1 MTEQE
6 ELQMLRAL
14 VAKQKEQLEAKNRII
29 EERDA
34 KINRQNIQIENMIQ
48 ALLHARKK
56 LFGPSTEVNKQV
68 DGQLSFF
75 ESVQELAK
83 ELKLSREKITV
94 PAHKRTPR
102 QPGIRKEMLAGL
114 PVHVEEYTI
123 PAEDTCH
130 VCGAKLEIVGK
141 RVVRTEVEFQPA
153 KLIVNQIVQ
162 QIGKC
167 TVCGKEGSPNEKSH
181 FQKAAVPVSPLP
193 HSICTPSLIAQIMYQ
208 KFALGLPLAR
218 QEKDWYRMGLV
229 LSRNNMAH
237 WIIRCSQ
244 EWLNPIYWRIH
255 QELVKCELLHMDET
269 RIQCNKEKGKQA
281 SSESFMWVMR
291 SAASETVN
299 ASFFYYSRT
308 RSGDV
313 AKELL
318 KEFNGYLI
326 TDAYAGY
333 EKVENI
339 KRGLCWSHC
348 RRYFVDSIPLD
359 TAGKEI
365 PGSKGAVGREYIDLL
380 FKVESEIKE
389 LSPEEKKQKRQEA
402 SKPILDVFWSWV
414 NETSGMHTENKKLTE
429 ALTYC
434 KNQRKNLETFLEDG
448 RIPISN
454 NLCESTIRP
463 FATARRAWLFADT
476 PDGAFANGVLYTLV
490 ESAKANDLD
499 AYEYLKYLL
508 EEMPNNHYLEQPEIL
523 ERYLPWSEELP
534 ERCRLK
540 QRHKK
545 CLKS

>member
-1 MTEQE
+1 
-6 ELQMLRAL
+6 
-14 VAKQKEQLEAKNRII
+14 
-29 EERDA
+29 
-34 KINRQNIQIENMIQ
+34 
-48 ALLHARKK
+48 
-56 LFGPSTEVNKQV
+56 
-68 DGQLSFF
+68 
-75 ESVQELAK
+75 
-83 ELKLSREKITV
+83 
-94 PAHKRTPR
+94 
-102 QPGIRKEMLAGL
+102 
-114 PVHVEEYTI
+114 
-123 PAEDTCH
+123 
-130 VCGAKLEIVGK
+130 
-141 RVVRTEVEFQPA
+141 
-153 KLIVNQIVQ
+153 
-162 QIGKC
+162 
-167 TVCGKEGSPNEKSH
+167 
-181 FQKAAVPVSPLP
+181 
-193 HSICTPSLIAQIMYQ
+193 
-208 KFALGLPLAR
+208 
-218 QEKDWYRMGLV
+218 MGLV

-244 EWLNPIYWRIH
+244 EWLEPIYWRIH

-269 RIQCNKEKGKQA
+269 RIQCNKEEGKKA
-281 SSESFMWVMR
+281 SSQSFIWVMR
-291 SAASETVN
+291 SAADETIN

-318 KEFNGYLI
+318 KDFNGYLI

-348 RRYFVDSIPLD
+348 RRYFVDSIPLNTD
-359 TAGKEI
+359 GKEI
-365 PGSKGAVGREYIDLL
+365 PGSEGAVEREYIDLL

-389 LSPEEKKQKRQEA
+389 LSPEEKKQKRQKA
-402 SKPILDVFWSWV
+402 SKPILDAFWSWV
-414 NETSGMHTENKKLTE
+414 NETSEMHTENKKLTE

-490 ESAKANDLD
+490 ESAKANDLY

-523 ERYLPWSEELP
+523 DRYLPWSEELP
-534 ERCRLK
+534 ECCRLK